1 MCGKRRMARS
11 RVLQASIKGQLEADF
26 DTYQKKE
33 NLTDAEAVRDLLTLA
48 LRIKL
53 NDSDDDRPSNRELM
67 EEMYRRIRQTQGT
80 VNLDYTQNFDGQA
93 FYKNKPEANEMR
105 NMVTADVNNKVDEYL
120 EGKKKGSQMATLFLS
135 F

>member
-1 MCGKRRMARS
+1 MARS

-48 LRIKL
+48 LRIKS
-53 NDSDDDRPSNRELM
+53 NDSDDDRPSNRELL

-80 VNLDYTQNFDGQA
+80 VNLDYTQSFDGQA
-93 FYKNKPEANEMR
+93 FYKNKQEASEMR

-120 EGKKKGSQMATLFLS
+120 EGKKKG
-135 F
+135 